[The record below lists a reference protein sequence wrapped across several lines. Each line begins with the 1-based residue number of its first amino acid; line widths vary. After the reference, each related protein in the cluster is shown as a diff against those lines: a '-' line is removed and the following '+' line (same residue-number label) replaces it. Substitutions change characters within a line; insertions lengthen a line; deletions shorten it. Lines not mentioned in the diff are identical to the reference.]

1 MPIEIEIWNGL
12 SYNLVR
18 SYFSTLYY
26 YEKGYMSDWIV
37 NFANELG
44 IDSLEIDILN
54 KEIKPDKL
62 NIRPLLIY
70 LDDLK
75 GTILKTLKSNDFLKE
90 FITEAKFKIS
100 INNNREVI
108 CKNYVQ
114 DGNRKN
120 YKTKDFKEQSY
131 EKFETI

>member
-1 MPIEIEIWNGL
+1 
-12 SYNLVR
+12 
-18 SYFSTLYY
+18 
-26 YEKGYMSDWIV
+26 MSDWIV

-100 INNNREVI
+100 INNNREVV